1 MVILVITKEGFK
13 ELESII
19 DTGKYPVWVSDGV
32 LSDKDLKSAWER
44 NIELTNFTH
53 AINPNDN
60 EAIDELLSII
70 ADYHPAERVWLECVP

>member
-44 NIELTNFTH
+44 NIELTNFTQ
-53 AINPNDN
+53 
-60 EAIDELLSII
+60 AIDELLSII